1 MNRIVTLC
9 VGVAA
14 ALALPGCATQHQLDV
29 TNTHLSSIE
38 TQLQVL
44 NQLSSQQLRLA
55 LANPSSQEAC
65 LLAGQP
71 YSEGA
76 VAAGRVCTR
85 ATSSVLGQPR
95 SLRPLQWQPESSTRV
110 YP

>member
-1 MNRIVTLC
+1 
-9 VGVAA
+9 
-14 ALALPGCATQHQLDV
+14 
-29 TNTHLSSIE
+29 
-38 TQLQVL
+38 
-44 NQLSSQQLRLA
+44 

-85 ATSSVLGQPR
+85 ASSSVLGQPR